1 MCYFYIHLKYKYSDK
16 EKFKNTLIFASI
28 AEIFFDL
35 KQNLFHLRFE
45 ILFVMKVYCLK
56 LFRLILMRFTFNL
69 IEHRPESKCQLSRC
83 ITYSLKQTQF
93 GTFD

>member
-1 MCYFYIHLKYKYSDK
+1 MLFLYNYNINIAIRKNLK
-16 EKFKNTLIFASI
+16 NILIFASI

-35 KQNLFHLRFE
+35 KQNLFRLRFE
-45 ILFVMKVYCLK
+45 IEFVLKVYCLK
-56 LFRLILMRFTFNL
+56 LFLLILMRFTFNW